1 LRVQSTTRRV
11 RALLTA
17 ALFFAL
23 AGSGSHAYA
32 QSTTTQTN
40 ETIPFT
46 STLPNPCNG
55 DLVTFQGNMHVTSHV
70 TNDASGGFHLK
81 SHVNYQNVSG
91 TGTPSGNTYNVRTTS
106 NETINDNDGPQ
117 YETTVIQNVKLI
129 TQGPALNY
137 FLQIVF
143 HVTINAN
150 GQTTSTVDEAKVQ
163 CRGNGGG
170 N

>member
-1 LRVQSTTRRV
+1 LRVKSTTRRG

-23 AGSGSHAYA
+23 AGSGSHAHA

-46 STLPNPCNG
+46 STLTNPCNG
-55 DLVTFQGNMHVTSHV
+55 DLVTFQGNMHATSHV
-70 TNDASGGFHLK
+70 TFDASGGYHLK
-81 SHVNYQNVSG
+81 THVNYQNVSG
-91 TGTPSGNTYNVRTTS
+91 RGIPSGNAYNVRTTT
-106 NETINDNDGPQ
+106 NETVNDNDGPQ
-117 YETTVIQNVKLI
+117 FETTVIQNVKLI

-143 HVTINAN
+143 HVTVNAN
-150 GQTTSTVDEAKVQ
+150 GQTTSTVEEAKIQ

>member
-1 LRVQSTTRRV
+1 MRETTSRRV

-23 AGSGSHAYA
+23 AYSAAPAYGQA
-32 QSTTTQTN
+32 TTTQTN

-55 DLVTFQGNMHVTSHV
+55 DLVTFQGNMHVTNHV
-70 TNDASGGFHLK
+70 TNDSGGGFHLK

-91 TGTPSGNTYNVRTTS
+91 TGAPSGLNYRVGTTS

-117 YETTVIQNVKLI
+117 FETTVIQHVKLI

-137 FLQIVF
+137 FLQV
-143 HVTINAN
+143 
-150 GQTTSTVDEAKVQ
+150 E
-163 CRGNGGG
+163 
-170 N
+170 

>member
-11 RALLTA
+11 RALLCA
-17 ALFFAL
+17 SLFFAL
-23 AGSGSHAYA
+23 AHSAAPAYGQA
-32 QSTTTQTN
+32 TPTQTN

-55 DLVTFQGNMHVTSHV
+55 DLVTFQGNMHVTNHV
-70 TNDASGGFHLK
+70 TFDASGGYHLK
-81 SHVNYQNVSG
+81 THVNYQNVSG
-91 TGTPSGNTYNVRTTS
+91 TGTPSGNTYNVRTTT
-106 NETINDNDGPQ
+106 NETVNDNDGPQ

-137 FLQIVF
+137 FLQTVF
-143 HVTINAN
+143 HITVNAN
-150 GQTTSTVDEAKVQ
+150 GQTTSTVEEAKVQ